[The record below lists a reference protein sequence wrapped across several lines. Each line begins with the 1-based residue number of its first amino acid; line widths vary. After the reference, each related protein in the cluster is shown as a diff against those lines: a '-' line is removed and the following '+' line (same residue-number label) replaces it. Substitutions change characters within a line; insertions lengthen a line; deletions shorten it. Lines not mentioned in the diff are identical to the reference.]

1 MTTAF
6 LVIISLSLGIIF
18 LLWARFYTDTKI
30 VKPINT
36 SKITKSFNDSINT
49 INNLAIKD
57 SINKIIAAA
66 SIYHKANNVMLT
78 SNWFS
83 DLDDNIKLELKLYND
98 DHTEY
103 KLIYTDYLNHNN
115 TLLMTGKN
123 NKFTILD
130 DNNINTIKTHL
141 EHIATDIKSQTI
153 NSFSFNIKPHALVFF
168 KSRSLALA
176 SYPGYKHVF
185 KSLPND
191 EFEGRFL
198 LDNIHNIEQVINIF
212 PDADLVK
219 IYDNIENNYK
229 SFNIDDIS
237 KIFLF

>member
-1 MTTAF
+1 MSTSF
-6 LVIISLSLGIIF
+6 LVIISLSIGLIF
-18 LLWARFYTDTKI
+18 LLWARFYTKTKI
-30 VKPINT
+30 IKPIDT

-57 SINKIIAAA
+57 YINKIIAAA

-83 DLDDNIKLELKLYND
+83 DLDNNIKLELKLYNVG
-98 DHTEY
+98 HTEF

-115 TLLMTGKN
+115 TLLLSGEN

-130 DNNINTIKTHL
+130 DNNINIIRTHL
-141 EHIATDIKSQTI
+141 ESICDDIKSRTI
-153 NSFSFNIKPHALVFF
+153 NSFSFNIKPHTLVFF

-176 SYPGYKHVF
+176 SYPGYKHTF
-185 KSLPND
+185 KSLHND

-198 LDNIHNIEQVINIF
+198 LDNIDTIEQVIDIF

-219 IYDNIENNYK
+219 IYDSIENNYK